1 MELTVITEFDSVED
15 AIAADESPAYQE
27 ALSPLP
33 TARSRGF
40 ASLRPVLKR
49 SKPGRARHPQHR
61 WDRRRA
67 CAPTARQGCECSYAR
82 PRSKQAGGRPGGRVR
97 GDCRRPIGRG
107 WDRFW
112 SSRLR
117 RSLHRGRSS
126 PVRFALAATL
136 MRVWEVRYGER
147 RSLERSDFSGTLF
160 SRRGIS
166 EADGARS

>member
-1 MELTVITEFDSVED
+1 MELTVILEFDSVED
-15 AIAADESPAYQE
+15 AIAADESPSYQE

-82 PRSKQAGGRPGGRVR
+82 PRSKQAGGRPGGSV
-97 GDCRRPIGRG
+97 
-107 WDRFW
+107 
-112 SSRLR
+112 L
-117 RSLHRGRSS
+117 
-126 PVRFALAATL
+126 VVAFAPLAAS
-136 MRVWEVRYGER
+136 RP
-147 RSLERSDFSGTLF
+147 LF
-160 SRRGIS
+160 SCPLRACSDPYASVG
-166 EADGARS
+166 GPVW